1 MPHNIKQ
8 KGQNNMT
15 ITSKDSVKGLL
26 NDPTIVR
33 LYEYTNLL
41 SGQQAWAAFEHPSYD
56 DTNVSPFV
64 TNRVTL
70 KTENGIT
77 AAGKELA

>member
-1 MPHNIKQ
+1 
-8 KGQNNMT
+8 MT
-15 ITSKDSVKGLL
+15 ITSRDSVKGLL

-64 TNRVTL
+64 TNKVTL

>member
-1 MPHNIKQ
+1 
-8 KGQNNMT
+8 MT
-15 ITSKDSVKGLL
+15 ITNKDSVKGLL

-41 SGQQAWAAFEHPSYD
+41 SGLQAWAAFEHPHYD
-56 DTNVSPFV
+56 DTASSPFV
-64 TNRVTL
+64 TNKVTL

-77 AAGKELA
+77 EAGRKIR